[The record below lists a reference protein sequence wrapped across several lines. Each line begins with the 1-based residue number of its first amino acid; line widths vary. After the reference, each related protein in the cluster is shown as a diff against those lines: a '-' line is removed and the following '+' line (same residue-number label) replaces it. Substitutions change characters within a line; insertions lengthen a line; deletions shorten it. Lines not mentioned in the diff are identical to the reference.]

1 MAPEAAPALAANRG
15 QRGLGDG
22 SGVQTPKIRWEKR
35 VGVERFLLCKC
46 CKEI

>member
-1 MAPEAAPALAANRG
+1 MAPEAAPALAAPRG

-35 VGVERFLLCKC
+35 VGVEYIVLCKC